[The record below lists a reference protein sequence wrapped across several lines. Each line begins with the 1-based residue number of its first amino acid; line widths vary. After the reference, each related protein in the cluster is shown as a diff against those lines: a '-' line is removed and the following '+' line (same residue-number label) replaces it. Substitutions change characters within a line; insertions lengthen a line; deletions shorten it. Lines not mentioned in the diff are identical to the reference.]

1 MTHASPTAS
10 AGAATATLALATL
23 IASLGVS
30 IATVALPAM
39 ARDLG
44 ASVTAVQWVVVAY
57 LLAVTVS
64 IVTAGRLGDVY
75 GHRAVLLAG
84 LALFGAGAVLTAA
97 APGLGGVIAGRAA
110 QGIGGAILMALP
122 IAIVRDAV
130 APARIGAAMGL
141 LGSMSAVG
149 TALGP
154 SAGGIL
160 IAASG
165 WRAAFAALAV
175 VAAAVLVLALAAIPV
190 AAGAGGRRDGGLGLP
205 SAAALALM
213 LAGYVLLA
221 QGGTADMPFGVAGLV
236 GLVLAG
242 FALFRLAE
250 ARAAAP
256 LLPLA
261 LLRQRAVCAALAMN
275 ALVTTV
281 MMATLVVGP
290 FYLTFA
296 LGLGDAQ
303 VGLAMAVGP
312 LTAAL
317 AGVPAG
323 RLTDR
328 FGERRMLAAGLVQI
342 ALALVAF
349 ALLPRAVGIA
359 GYVIALMALTPGF
372 QLFLAANNTLVMM
385 AAPEGARGVLSGL
398 VGLSR
403 NLGFMTGAS
412 VMATLFAL
420 ALGPVAVTEADAAA
434 VGAAFTATFLA
445 GAGLVLLALALAIVG
460 AAPGRRA

>member
-1 MTHASPTAS
+1 MIHASPTAS
-10 AGAATATLALATL
+10 AGAATAALALATL

-30 IATVALPAM
+30 IATVALPSM

-84 LALFGAGAVLTAA
+84 LILFGAGAVLTAA
-97 APGLGGVIAGRAA
+97 APGLGGVIAGRVA

-154 SAGGIL
+154 SAGGVL

-175 VAAAVLVLALAAIPV
+175 VAAAVLVLALAAIPSI
-190 AAGAGGRRDGGLGLP
+190 ATGGRRSGGLGLP

-213 LAGYVLLA
+213 LTGYVLLA
-221 QGGTADMPFGVAGLV
+221 LGGTAGMPFGAAGLV
-236 GLVLAG
+236 GLVLVG
-242 FALFRLAE
+242 GALFRLAE
-250 ARAAAP
+250 ARAPAP

-290 FYLTFA
+290 FHLTFA
-296 LGLGDAQ
+296 LGLGEAE

-328 FGERRMLAAGLVQI
+328 FGERRMLVVGLVQI
-342 ALALVAF
+342 AMALVAF
-349 ALLPRAVGIA
+349 ALLPRAIGIA
-359 GYVIALMALTPGF
+359 GYVVALMALTPGF

-420 ALGPVAVTEADAAA
+420 ALGPVAVTEAGAGA

-445 GAGLVLLALALAIVG
+445 GAGLVVLALALAFVDP
-460 AAPGRRA
+460 APGRKT